1 VSAAAEILSWGVAE
15 LARKIAAGE
24 VSAREATLAVL
35 EALDGPGRALNAV
48 ARLDHDGAL
57 QAADAADARRA
68 RGEVL
73 GPLHGVPLAH
83 KDMFYRK
90 GQLAE
95 CGAEIMRG
103 HRPEVTATVIERLD
117 AAGAIDLG
125 RLNMVEIAL
134 GITGHNPHTG
144 HPRNPWDPARITGGS
159 TSGGAA
165 AVAARLVPATLG
177 SDTGGSIRI
186 PAALCGLVGLKPTY
200 GRVSRFGCMPLS
212 FTLDHIGPIARSAE
226 DLALL
231 LQAIAGHDAKD
242 PTTSA
247 RPVPDYWAALSR
259 SPRGLRLVVGAAGLD
274 TEVDAEIAAVLDQ
287 ALEVFAGLGIVVVD
301 KRAVPSFATLN
312 ALRRMLM
319 LAECAAFHREGV
331 AARRDAYNPQ
341 TIGRMEP
348 GFTFSAVDYL
358 HALSARGPLL
368 TRFCAKVFAG
378 ADLLLLPASPV
389 ATPTIAD
396 TDTGGDARF
405 QAIANRLG
413 ALVGPFNY
421 LGLPA
426 LSLPAGFDRRGMPVG
441 VQLTARPF
449 AEGLLLRVAHA
460 FAAVCDAGRR
470 RPPAIAGR

>member
-1 VSAAAEILSWGVAE
+1 MSAAEILSWGVAE

-24 VSAREATLAVL
+24 VAAREATLAVL

-57 QAADAADARRA
+57 RAADAADARRA
-68 RGEVL
+68 RGEAL

-83 KDMFYRK
+83 KDMFYRQ

-103 HRPEVTATVIERLD
+103 YRPEVTATVIERLD

-186 PAALCGLVGLKPTY
+186 PASLCGLVGIKPTC

-231 LQAIAGHDAKD
+231 LQAIAGYDAGD
-242 PTTSA
+242 PTTSG
-247 RPVPDYWAALSR
+247 RPVPDYRTALGR
-259 SPRGLRLVVGAAGLD
+259 SPRGLKLVVAAAGLD
-274 TEVDAEIAAVLDQ
+274 TEVDPEIAAVLDE
-287 ALEVFAGLGIVVVD
+287 ALAVLADLGIVVAG
-301 KRAVPSFATLN
+301 RRSLPSFATLN
-312 ALRRMLM
+312 ALRRMVM
-319 LAECAAFHREGV
+319 LAEGAAFHREGV
-331 AARRDAYNPQ
+331 ATRRDAYNPQ

-348 GFTFSAVDYL
+348 GFAFSAVDYL
-358 HALSARGPLL
+358 RAVSARGPLL
-368 TRFCAKVFAG
+368 TRFCAEVLAE
-378 ADLLLLPASPV
+378 ADLLLLPTSPV
-389 ATPTIAD
+389 TTPKIAD
-396 TDTGGDARF
+396 TDTGGDVRF
-405 QAIANRLG
+405 QAVANRLG

-426 LSLPAGFDRRGMPVG
+426 LSLPAGFDSRGMPVG
-441 VQLTARPF
+441 VQLVARPF
-449 AEGLLLRVAHA
+449 AEALLLRAAHA
-460 FAAVCDAGRR
+460 FAAACDAGRR
-470 RPPAIAGR
+470 RPPATTST